1 MLILYVFKL
10 VFLFVLFLD
19 KFKLYIKSSKLLKGN
34 KPEKSYDILN
44 CFPTIAIVCVY
55 DSFI

>member
-1 MLILYVFKL
+1 MCLNWCFC
-10 VFLFVLFLD
+10 LFWD

-44 CFPTIAIVCVY
+44 CFSHHCHCIVCMY